1 MNKIMKNANKEYLE
15 CLMKFWKEHFN
26 EIDRTKF
33 EGNELPKTYD
43 GLCKL
48 MRGDE
53 YACYWLLSEVAWWG
67 MKEDCTRNVA
77 QLLYNDGTDMCAVP
91 DGYCLWEYD
100 GKKFLIDIAEDT
112 YYAYSV
118 NEMEKTVTY
127 RIYEPI
133 KD

>member
-15 CLMKFWKEHFN
+15 CLVKFWKEHFD
-26 EIDRTKF
+26 EIDQTKF
-33 EGNELPKTYD
+33 RGNEMPRTYE
-43 GLCKL
+43 GLCKF

-67 MKEDCTRNVA
+67 MKEECPRNTA
-77 QLLYNDGTDMCAVP
+77 QLLYNDGTDLCAVP

-100 GKKFLIDIAEDT
+100 GRKFLID
-112 YYAYSV
+112 YAGDYDAYLV
-118 NEMEKTVTY
+118 NERDVTVTY
-127 RIYEPI
+127 HIYEPI